1 MNKFNKLVAIVTL
14 VLSSSSIFAADTHS
28 GQAVNHAAKSGSHAS
43 GSAAHAIMSS
53 GKVSSAASAIPFA
66 VVGSVG
72 EVSKQISKDLMD
84 AATAPIGTPLEIT
97 EESIVAGPPPNEAI
111 KANKQ

>member
-1 MNKFNKLVAIVTL
+1 MNKVVAIAIL
-14 VLSSSSIFAADTHS
+14 MLISNINIYAADTHS
-28 GQAVNHAAKSGSHAS
+28 GQAAKHATNSGSNAS

-53 GKVSSAASAIPFA
+53 GKVASAASAIPLG

-72 EVSKQISKDLMD
+72 EISKQISKALID
-84 AATAPIGTPLEIT
+84 ATEVPIGTPLKIT
-97 EESIVAGPPPNEAI
+97 EESIVSGPPPNQAI

>member
-1 MNKFNKLVAIVTL
+1 MNRISKLVAMATIMLVT
-14 VLSSSSIFAADTHS
+14 SSSYAADD
-28 GQAVNHAAKSGSHAS
+28 VAKLGSNAS

-53 GKVSSAASAIPFA
+53 GQVASAASAIPLA

-72 EVSKQISKDLMD
+72 EVSSQISKSLKD
-84 AATAPIGTPLEIT
+84 AASAPIGTPLEIT
-97 EESIVAGPPPNEAI
+97 DESIVAGPPPNDAI

>member
-1 MNKFNKLVAIVTL
+1 MNKLVVMAIVTL
-14 VLSSSSIFAADTHS
+14 ISSSNIYATDTHS
-28 GQAVNHAAKSGSHAS
+28 GQAAKHAANSGSNAS

-53 GKVSSAASAIPFA
+53 GKVASAAASVPLA

>member
-1 MNKFNKLVAIVTL
+1 MNKINKIVAISILTL
-14 VLSSSSIFAADTHS
+14 VSSNIYASDTHS
-28 GQAVNHAAKSGSHAS
+28 GQAAKHAANSGSHAS

-53 GKVSSAASAIPFA
+53 GQVASAAAAIPLSVIGSASKVS
-66 VVGSVG
+66 
-72 EVSKQISKDLMD
+72 EQISKELMD